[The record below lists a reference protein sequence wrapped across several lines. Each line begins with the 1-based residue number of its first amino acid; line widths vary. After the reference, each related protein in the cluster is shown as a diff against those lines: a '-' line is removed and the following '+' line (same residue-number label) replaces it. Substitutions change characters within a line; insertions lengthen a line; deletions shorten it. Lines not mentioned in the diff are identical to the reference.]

1 MKIRGIYFLYRV
13 LQAVA
18 LPILILYFLF
28 RGLRNPGYWR
38 SLPQRFG
45 FLPRSY
51 RQTGPGAI
59 WLHAVSVGEVLS
71 CVEFL
76 RRLRAEFPHT
86 RLFVS
91 TSTLAGRATAGDK
104 LRGLAD
110 GVFFAPVD
118 YVWAVRRVLRA
129 LQPSAVV
136 VAETEIW
143 PNLFREV
150 HRTGAGLAIVNG
162 RISDR
167 AFPRYLP
174 FRWLFRAVLSAVDCI
189 LAQTDAMGE
198 RFVALGAFPERTR
211 GSGNFKYDFEA
222 RAAAPGSPVL
232 ALLERTQPG
241 QVWIAASTMPPAGP
255 RGRPGD
261 VDEDDVAIAAF
272 RELAARH
279 PGLLLIL
286 APRKPERFD
295 AAAAKLEAAGIPYL
309 RRSRLGASDTL
320 ALPAVLLL
328 DTIGELSGLF
338 SVADAVFMGGT
349 LARRGGHNILEP
361 ALFSK
366 PVIAGPHMENFQAI
380 ADEFR
385 ESGAYVEIGDAAALA
400 GAVARLLEAPE
411 QAARIGQRARLAA
424 EARRGAT
431 ARAVALVR
439 ELYRVPRYRPAQP
452 WFTAASLLARLWRWG
467 ARKKQRR
474 DYNRRRKLRGADALV
489 RAGPPG
495 PALPAFEQAD
505 QGVGCG
511 PGGPPHEDRRGLRQD
526 RIAVPVVSVG
536 NITMGGTGKTPCVL
550 LLAEIFKRQG
560 RRPGILTRGYGRNSP
575 HKHLALEAGAVLNP
589 EHSGD
594 EPQIFVRS
602 GLAPVGI
609 GADRFQTGTLLVR
622 DFGADVLLLDDGF
635 QHQRL
640 ARNVDVVLID
650 ALDPFGGGQVFPL
663 GRLREA
669 PAGLARAHLVLITR
683 SELSDLNAAIERQV
697 RRWNVRAP
705 VFRATVE
712 PQAWVEHRTGRRHN
726 PAERPFERVG
736 VFCGLGNP
744 EAFRRTLERMGVEP
758 VAWVDFED
766 HHRYRPREL
775 RRISQQMSAQGA
787 AALVTTEKDV
797 MNLGEGS
804 GDLLAPLPL
813 YWLKVGMSIER
824 EAEFVSEIE
833 RRL

>member
-13 LQAVA
+13 LQAFG
-18 LPILILYFLF
+18 LPVLILYFLF
-28 RGLRNPGYWR
+28 RGLRNRGYWR

-59 WLHAVSVGEVLS
+59 WLHAVSVGEVLAS
-71 CVEFL
+71 VEFL
-76 RRLRAEFPHT
+76 RGLRAEFPHS

-104 LRGLAD
+104 LGGLAD
-110 GVFFAPVD
+110 GVFYAPVD
-118 YVWAVRRVLRA
+118 YVFAVRRVLRA
-129 LQPSAVV
+129 LRPALVV
-136 VAETEIW
+136 IAETEIW
-143 PNLFREV
+143 PNLFREA

-162 RISDR
+162 RVSDR
-167 AFPRYLP
+167 AFPRYAP
-174 FRWLFRAVLSAVDCI
+174 FRWFFRGVLSAADCI

-198 RFVALGAFPERTR
+198 RFLALGALPERTR
-211 GSGNFKYDFEA
+211 TGGNFKYDFAA
-222 RAAAPGSPVL
+222 RAAAPGSPVP
-232 ALLERTQPG
+232 ALLERARPG
-241 QVWIAASTMPPAGP
+241 KVWIAASTMPPAGP

-261 VDEDDVAIAAF
+261 VDEDDAVISAF

-279 PGLLLIL
+279 PDLLLIL
-286 APRKPERFD
+286 APRKPEQFD
-295 AAAAKLEAAGIPYL
+295 AAAAKLEAAGIRHL
-309 RRSRLGASDTL
+309 RRSRLDGRDTL

-361 ALFSK
+361 AFFAK

-385 ESGAYVEIGDAAALA
+385 EAGAYLEIGDAAGLA

-411 QAARIGQRARLAA
+411 WAGEIGRRARLAA
-424 EARRGAT
+424 EARGGAT
-431 ARAVALVR
+431 ARAVTLVR
-439 ELYRVPRYRPAQP
+439 ELYRVPRYRPTQP
-452 WFTAASLLARLWRWG
+452 WFLAASLLARLWRWG
-467 ARKKQRR
+467 ARKKLRR
-474 DYNRRRKLRGADALV
+474 DYARRRKLVCGAANPGCSRLS
-489 RAGPPG
+489 AGASASKEPPERRLQ
-495 PALPAFEQAD
+495 AELPAPQSTSA
-505 QGVGCG
+505 
-511 PGGPPHEDRRGLRQD
+511 
-526 RIAVPVVSVG
+526 PVVSVG
-536 NITMGGTGKTPCVL
+536 NLTMGGTGKTPCVL
-550 LLAEIFKRQG
+550 LLAQILKRRG

-575 HKHLALEAGAVLNP
+575 HKHLALAPGAVVNA

-609 GADRFQTGTLLVR
+609 GADRFHTGTLLVR

-640 ARNVDVVLID
+640 ARSVDVVLID

-669 PAGLARAHLVLITR
+669 LAGLARAHLILITR
-683 SELSDLNAAIERQV
+683 SELSDLNDAIERQV

-705 VFRATVE
+705 IFRAGVE
-712 PQAWVEHRTGRRHN
+712 AQAWVEHRTGRRHP
-726 PAERPFERVG
+726 PAERPFQRAG

-744 EAFRRTLERMGVEP
+744 EAFRRTLRRMGVEP

-775 RRISQQMSAQGA
+775 RHIAHEMLAQGA
-787 AALVTTEKDV
+787 TALVTTEKDV
-797 MNLGEGS
+797 MNLCEGS

-813 YWLKVGMSIER
+813 YWLKVGMTIDR
-824 EAEFVSEIE
+824 EAEFVKEIE
-833 RRL
+833 QRM